1 MALDFHPREIC
12 ERVPFNKKKSENPFH
27 VKKYKELVPEEMD
40 GKDCNDPERE
50 KKQINID
57 KLKKQLGLKLWSHK

>member
-1 MALDFHPREIC
+1 MDE
-12 ERVPFNKKKSENPFH
+12 KD
-27 VKKYKELVPEEMD
+27 VK
-40 GKDCNDPERE
+40 DPERE